1 MRKLRDFK
9 CPQGHEFEALV
20 NDDVLT
26 MLCRQCSDMAHRQVS
41 APAGSGNAAHG
52 FMAKARK
59 R

>member
-9 CPQGHEFEALV
+9 CVHDHEFEALV
-20 NDDVLT
+20 NDDVMS
-26 MLCRQCSDMAHRQVS
+26 MLCRQCSELAHRQVS

-59 R
+59 S